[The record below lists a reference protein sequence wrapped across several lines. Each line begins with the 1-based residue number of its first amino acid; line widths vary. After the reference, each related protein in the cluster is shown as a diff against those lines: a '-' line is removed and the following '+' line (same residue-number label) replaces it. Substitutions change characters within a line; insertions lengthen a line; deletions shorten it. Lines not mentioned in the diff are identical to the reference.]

1 MAMGIYK
8 DEDVWPVRC
17 ARCDHGF
24 TAKIGQLKFGLIT
37 KCVGCSH
44 DLGYST
50 EEFLVALSEAR
61 KGKHNPWWE
70 MLRSISQPL
79 PSPDR
84 THAGQTQDPQDF
96 DLVEQAFNLFLFMD
110 AKQRASLIAR
120 QQDRMAREPPL
131 NQPRRRSD

>member
-1 MAMGIYK
+1 MAMAIYE
-8 DEDVWPVRC
+8 DEDVWPIRC
-17 ARCDHGF
+17 ARCGHGF
-24 TAKIGQLKFGLIT
+24 TAKIAQLKFGLIT
-37 KCVGCSH
+37 KCVACSH
-44 DLGYST
+44 DLGDST

-79 PSPDR
+79 PGPDR
-84 THAGQTQDPQDF
+84 THPGQTQDPQDF

-120 QQDRMAREPPL
+120 QQDHMAKEPPL
-131 NQPRRRSD
+131 NQPRRSYE